1 MVAPAF
7 FHSIWRHALARYL
20 VVGVANT
27 GFSYG
32 VYALALALGCSYPV
46 ASLISLIAGICLS
59 FKTQGR
65 FVFRNAQNSLFG
77 RFVASWVLVY
87 LFNVGVIWV
96 FVRLGFEPFT
106 AGALALPFNV
116 AAGFLLQRFFV
127 FGGQRAPERRDTG
140 GG

>member
-1 MVAPAF
+1 MRALIQSA
-7 FHSIWRHALARYL
+7 WRHALVRYV

-27 GFSYG
+27 GFSYA
-32 VYALALALGCSYPV
+32 VYALALALGCSFPV

-65 FVFRNAQNSLFG
+65 FVFHNAQNSLFG

-87 LFNVGVIWV
+87 LINVGVIAV
-96 FVRLGFEPFT
+96 FVHLGFEPFM

-116 AAGFLLQRFFV
+116 AAGFVLQRFFV
-127 FGGQRAPERRDTG
+127 FGGQRAPERRDTRG
-140 GG
+140 G